1 MRILRPN
8 HERHPLSEHIDA
20 DPAHTVRP
28 AHRPTSVQIEKVTL
42 QFVNDLGVT
51 PVPGVCFKL
60 LTESGETVAFWPAE
74 YALGVARLLVQ
85 QATGLL
91 VTGEMPDGSS

>member
-1 MRILRPN
+1 MTDQ
-8 HERHPLSEHIDA
+8 IDA
-20 DPAHTVRP
+20 DPTHTIKP
-28 AHRPTSVQIEKVTL
+28 THRPTSVVIDKITL
-42 QFVNDLGVT
+42 QLVSDTGVT

-91 VTGEMPDGSS
+91 VTGDMPDGPT